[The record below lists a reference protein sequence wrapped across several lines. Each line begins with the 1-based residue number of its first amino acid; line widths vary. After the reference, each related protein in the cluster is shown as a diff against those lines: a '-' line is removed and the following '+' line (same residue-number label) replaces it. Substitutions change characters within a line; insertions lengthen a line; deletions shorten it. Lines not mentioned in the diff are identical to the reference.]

1 MSNANNHADRSDESV
16 GGKVAEICLTCET
29 ACGRCGEGKMLH
41 VVFGYITNRM
51 LEDEAAGSYA
61 LGGCLKPTGPVH
73 RCNACGASV
82 GGDKLLALMRK
93 RRS

>member
-1 MSNANNHADRSDESV
+1 MNSDGSNAVQAAGN
-16 GGKVAEICLTCET
+16 TCIT
-29 ACGRCGEGKMLH
+29 CGTTCRKCQKGEMLH
-41 VVFGYITNRM
+41 VVFGYITNQM

-82 GGDKLLALMRK
+82 GGDKLLALVRK

>member
-1 MSNANNHADRSDESV
+1 MNSDRRNPKQEA
-16 GGKVAEICLTCET
+16 KRTCLTCDT
-29 ACGRCGEGKMLH
+29 TCQKCQKGKMLH
-41 VVFGYITNRM
+41 VVFGYITNQM

-82 GGDKLLALMRK
+82 GGDKLLALVRK

>member
-1 MSNANNHADRSDESV
+1 MNSDEINADQ
-16 GGKVAEICLTCET
+16 KVKDTCLTCDT
-29 ACGRCGEGKMLH
+29 TCQRCQKGKMVH
-41 VVFGYITNRM
+41 VVFGYITNQM

-82 GGDKLLALMRK
+82 GGDKLLALVRK